1 MKRFIRPQII
11 VVGATV
17 VALVALSTVVSAAG
31 ANHRSQ
37 LTARS
42 SESLHVEASPEPEH
56 QNEAAQQRNELPE
69 PAEKPE
75 NEHQVV
81 NPAPAP
87 PTVSTKT
94 FALVGGTVT
103 FKCTPNVISLVSAT
117 PNSGFN
123 MKTKI
128 ETEHGGQQIKVEFE
142 SATHE
147 SEIKASCV
155 GGQVQAREIKEES
168 RDESRE
174 KSR

>member
-1 MKRFIRPQII
+1 MKRFLRPQII

-17 VALVALSTVVSAAG
+17 VALVVLSTVVSAAG

-42 SESLHVEASPEPEH
+42 AESLHASPEPEH
-56 QNEAAQQRNELPE
+56 QNEAVQERNELPE

-81 NPAPAP
+81 NPPAPA

-103 FKCTPNVISLVSAT
+103 FKCTGNVISLVSAT
-117 PNSGFN
+117 PNSGFSV
-123 MKTKI
+123 
-128 ETEHGGQQIKVEFE
+128 ETETENGGQEIKVRFE
-142 SATHE
+142 SDTHR
-147 SEIKASCV
+147 SEIRASCV
-155 GGQVQAREIKEES
+155 GGQVQANRIREES
-168 RDESRE
+168 R
-174 KSR
+174 

>member
-1 MKRFIRPQII
+1 MKRFLRPQII

-42 SESLHVEASPEPEH
+42 SESLQLEASPEPEH
-56 QNEAAQQRNELPE
+56 QNEALQQRNELPE

-75 NEHQVV
+75 NEHQAV
-81 NPAPAP
+81 NPPAP
-87 PTVSTKT
+87 TPTVSTKT

-103 FKCTPNVISLVSAT
+103 FKCTGNVISLVSAT
-117 PNSGFN
+117 PNSGFQVE
-123 MKTKI
+123 KI
-128 ETEHGGQQIKVEFE
+128 ETEHGGQQIEVEFE
-142 SATHE
+142 SATHK

-155 GGQVQAREIKEES
+155 GGQVQAGEIKEES
-168 RDESRE
+168 ESH
-174 KSR
+174 